1 MTREQKTALGEMRAS
16 GVLGLM
22 VYCADYRCGHLTK
35 DQRGSMAGPYSSV
48 RTGAPVRL
56 PELRFA

>member
-1 MTREQKTALGEMRAS
+1 MTREQKTTLGEMRAS
-16 GVLGLM
+16 GVLGLL
-22 VYCADYRCGHLTK
+22 VYCADYKVRASRK
-35 DQRGSMAGPYSSV
+35 RSAGIDGRPYSSV